1 MRYND
6 LGLVQRLLYYLY
18 EKRLFR
24 EIKQASVPTHL
35 GLILDGNRRYA
46 MEKGFEVA
54 DGHREGARRLDDVL
68 QWCADLD
75 IRIVTVWVLSPE
87 NCQRE
92 PEEVS
97 ALLKVISDKMDD
109 LSRNHVIV
117 KNKFKVKAFGNL
129 DILPD
134 EVRKSIN
141 KCEKA
146 TAKHKRRILN
156 IAVGYG
162 GREEIVAAARKA
174 LAEKQDSYPSASEL
188 IGSLT
193 VADITNHLYTCGIPD
208 PDLIIRTSGEIRL
221 SGFLLWQ
228 SAYSEFYFCDAL
240 WPLFR
245 KVDFL
250 RAIRSYQH
258 RDRRFGK

>member
-1 MRYND
+1 
-6 LGLVQRLLYYLY
+6 LIQKFLYYLY
-18 EKRLFR
+18 EKRLSR
-24 EIKQASVPTHL
+24 EIRKGSAPTHL

-46 MEKGFEVA
+46 MEMGFEVA
-54 DGHREGARRLDDVL
+54 DGHREGARRLDEVL

-75 IRIVTVWVLSPE
+75 IKIVTVWVLSPE
-87 NCQRE
+87 NCQRNQD
-92 PEEVS
+92 EVE
-97 ALLKVISDKMDD
+97 ALFKVIRDKMDD
-109 LSRNHVIV
+109 LSHNHVIA

-129 DILPD
+129 DMLPAD
-134 EVRKSIN
+134 VRKAIDG
-141 KCEKA
+141 CEKA
-146 TAKHKRRILN
+146 TSTHKRRMLN

-162 GREEIVAAARKA
+162 GREEIVEATKKA
-174 LAEKQDSYPSASEL
+174 LAEKKASSTEEL
-188 IGSLT
+188 VDSLT
-193 VADITNHLYTCGIPD
+193 VEDITNHLYTCGIPD

-250 RAIRSYQH
+250 RAIRSYPH
-258 RDRRFGK
+258 RDRRFVK

>member
-1 MRYND
+1 MNYNFP
-6 LGLVQRLLYYLY
+6 GLIQGLLYYLY
-18 EKRLFR
+18 ERRLFR
-24 EIKQASVPTHL
+24 EIRKGSTPTHL

-46 MEKGFEVA
+46 MEMGYQVA
-54 DGHREGARRLDDVL
+54 DGHREGARRLDEVL

-75 IRIVTVWVLSPE
+75 IEIVTVWVLSPE
-87 NCQRE
+87 NCRRDQD
-92 PEEVS
+92 EVE
-97 ALLKVISDKMDD
+97 ALFKVISDKMDD
-109 LSRNHVIV
+109 LSHNHVIS
-117 KNKFKVKAFGNL
+117 KNKFKIKAFGNL
-129 DILPD
+129 DMLPED
-134 EVRKSIN
+134 VRQAISR
-141 KCEKA
+141 CEKA
-146 TAKHKRRILN
+146 TAKHKRRMLN

-162 GREEIVAAARKA
+162 GRQEIVEAAKKA
-174 LAEKQDSYPSASEL
+174 LREKKVSSPEQL
-188 IGSLT
+188 IESLT
-193 VADITNHLYTCGIPD
+193 VDDITNHLYTCGIPD

>member
-1 MRYND
+1 MTYN
-6 LGLVQRLLYYLY
+6 LFGLVQGLLYYVY
-18 EKRLFR
+18 EKRLLR
-24 EIKQASVPTHL
+24 EIRRGSVPAHL

-75 IRIVTVWVLSPE
+75 INIVTVWVLSPE
-87 NCQRE
+87 NFQRNE
-92 PEEVS
+92 DEVE
-97 ALLKVISDKMDD
+97 ALFKVIRDKMDD
-109 LSRNHVIV
+109 LSHNHVIA

-129 DILPD
+129 EMLPLD
-134 EVRKSIN
+134 VRRAIAR
-141 KCEKA
+141 CEKA
-146 TAKHKRRILN
+146 TGKHKRRMLN

-162 GREEIVAAARKA
+162 GREEIVEAAKKA
-174 LAEKQDSYPSASEL
+174 LAAKKASSTGEL
-188 IGSLT
+188 IESLS
-193 VADITNHLYTCGIPD
+193 VDDITNHLYTCGIPD

>member
-1 MRYND
+1 MHYN
-6 LGLVQRLLYYLY
+6 LFGLIQGILYYLY
-18 EKRLFR
+18 EKRLYR
-24 EIKQASVPTHL
+24 EIRKGSAPTHL

-46 MEKGFEVA
+46 MEMGFEVA
-54 DGHREGARRLDDVL
+54 DGHREGARRLDEVL

-75 IRIVTVWVLSPE
+75 IKIVTVWVLSPE
-87 NCQRE
+87 NCQRNGD
-92 PEEVS
+92 EVE
-97 ALLKVISDKMDD
+97 ALFEIIRDKMDD
-109 LSRNHVIV
+109 LSHNHVIA
-117 KNKFKVKAFGNL
+117 KNKFKIKAFGNL
-129 DILPD
+129 DMLPGD
-134 EVRKSIN
+134 VREAIDR
-141 KCEKA
+141 CEKA
-146 TAKHKRRILN
+146 TSTHKRRMLN

-162 GREEIVAAARKA
+162 GREEIVEAAKKA
-174 LAEKQDSYPSASEL
+174 LAEKKVSTTEEL
-188 IGSLT
+188 IDGLT
-193 VADITNHLYTCGIPD
+193 VEDITNHLYTCGIPD

-250 RAIRSYQH
+250 RAIRSYQQ